1 MRGTAKAETIT
12 VSGTGA
18 SISVAGLTPLV
29 APVNLRTQDALL
41 PDVLQIDPLAGNDT
55 VNSSGLQP
63 GLVQLRV
70 L

>member
-1 MRGTAKAETIT
+1 
-12 VSGTGA
+12 
-18 SISVAGLTPLV
+18 VAGLTPLV